1 MSETPLP
8 PLQGIRVLDL
18 SRIIAGPMCGMMLG
32 DLGAQIIKIEP
43 PDRGDDARAMKPPE
57 AGGESSL
64 FLSANRHKHSV
75 GLDIRTKAG
84 LETFFDLVARCDVLI
99 ENFRPG
105 ATQRLGIDYPTLSA
119 QYPQLVYCSISGYG
133 QTGSMASRGGLDP
146 VIQAE
151 TGMMSLNGEPSGQ
164 PSRHPLP
171 LTDMFSAHFA
181 TQSILAALLSRRDS
195 GRGQHIDLSLFD
207 VGLASMLNFNQHYLV
222 TDENPPRL
230 GNEHPSAV
238 PVALFQSQTGPFYMA
253 LGNDRLFQILCDKV
267 INRPDLAQNRDYAT
281 NAARVE
287 NREALMTELDAVFA
301 DNTRA
306 HWLGHMLDAGLP
318 AGAVRTVS
326 ESLNAPEVAERGMLT
341 QVPHPTAGTLRLVK
355 SPIRFSHTPV
365 NEPTAP
371 PLLGQHTEAVLRHI
385 LSYDAA
391 RIAYLR
397 RERAIR

>member
-1 MSETPLP
+1 MPETPSP

-18 SRIIAGPMCGMMLG
+18 SRIIAGPMCSMMLG

-75 GLDIRTKAG
+75 GLDIRTESG
-84 LETFFDLVARCDVLI
+84 LAAFFELVARCDVLI

-105 ATQRLGIDYPTLSA
+105 TTQRLDMDYPTLSA
-119 QYPQLVYCSISGYG
+119 QYPRLVYCSISGYG
-133 QTGSMASRGGLDP
+133 QSGSMASRGGLDP

-151 TGMMSLNGEPSGQ
+151 TGMMSLNGDPSGD
-164 PSRHPLP
+164 PTRHPLP
-171 LTDMFSAHFA
+171 LTDMFTAHFA
-181 TQSILAALLSRRDS
+181 TQSILTALLSRHDS

-207 VGLASMLNFNQHYLV
+207 VGLASVLNFNQHYLV

-253 LGNDRLFQILCDKV
+253 AGNDRLFQALCENV
-267 INRPDLAQNRDYAT
+267 INRPDLVQNSDYAT
-281 NAARVE
+281 NDARVRH
-287 NREALMTELDAVFA
+287 REALMAELTAIFA
-301 DNTRA
+301 GNIRA
-306 HWLGHMLDAGLP
+306 YWLGHMLDAGLP
-318 AGAVRTVS
+318 AGAVRTVA
-326 ESLNAPEVAERGMLT
+326 ESLSAPEVAERGMLT
-341 QVPHPTAGTLRLVK
+341 QVPHPTAETLRLVK
-355 SPIRFSHTPV
+355 SPIRFSQTPV

-371 PLLGQHTEAVLRHI
+371 PLLGQHTETVLRNV
-385 LSYDAA
+385 LGYDAA
-391 RIAYLR
+391 RIEHLR

>member
-8 PLQGIRVLDL
+8 PLQGTRVLDL
-18 SRIIAGPMCGMMLG
+18 SRIIAGPMCTMMLG

-64 FLSANRHKHSV
+64 FLSANRHKHSI
-75 GLDIRTKAG
+75 GLDIRTQSG
-84 LETFFDLVARCDVLI
+84 LAAFVELVARCDVLI

-105 ATQRLGIDYPTLSA
+105 TTQRLGIDYPTLSA
-119 QYPQLVYCSISGYG
+119 QYPRLVYCSISGYG
-133 QTGSMASRGGLDP
+133 QSGSMSGRGGLDP

-151 TGMMSLNGEPSGQ
+151 TGMMSLNGAPDGD

-171 LTDMFSAHFA
+171 LTDMFTAHFA
-181 TQSILAALLSRRDS
+181 AQSILTALLSRHDS
-195 GRGQHIDLSLFD
+195 GHGQHIDLSLFD
-207 VGLASMLNFNQHYLV
+207 VGLASMLNFNQHYLAAG
-222 TDENPPRL
+222 ENPPRL

-267 INRPDLAQNRDYAT
+267 INRPDLAQNSDYVT
-281 NAARVE
+281 NGARVR
-287 NREALMTELDAVFA
+287 NREALMAELRVIFA
-301 DNTRA
+301 ENTRA

-326 ESLNAPEVAERGMLT
+326 ESLSAPEVAERGMLT
-341 QVPHPTAGTLRLVK
+341 QVSHPTAGTLRLVK

-371 PLLGQHTEAVLRHI
+371 PLLGQHTEMVLQEV
-385 LSYDAA
+385 LGYDAA
-391 RIAYLR
+391 RIEHLR
-397 RERAIR
+397 REQAIR